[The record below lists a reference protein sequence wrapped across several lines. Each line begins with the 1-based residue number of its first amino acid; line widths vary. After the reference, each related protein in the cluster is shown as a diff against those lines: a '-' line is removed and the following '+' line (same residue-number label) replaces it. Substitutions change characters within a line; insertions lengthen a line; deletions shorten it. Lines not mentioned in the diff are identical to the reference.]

1 MTFDPDNA
9 KKKIMKNCC
18 AKFDSRLVP
27 DETSEST
34 PLKSNLKN
42 LRKLDDCALNSS
54 SNILLLFRLE
64 DFQRRSKLS
73 FWLALVSLLCC
84 GVNIV
89 LVCLNYTL
97 NNVPNPPLVSDK
109 TFHLTEFW
117 STFLYSL
124 VEAYALV
131 TSPKTMVTIC
141 NNTIF
146 LKVLF
151 FFNVV
156 AALVPALLITMD
168 LEYFETTAHE
178 IEYINEFSL
187 SLVSFVLLGSLLVFN
202 DGSSF
207 GSIVLVSSSVVVAA
221 VTFCVYNFG
230 YEEYAHYLEFLFNIL
245 NCLITFWFCMD
256 NRFVAEMEIGQILFG
271 MHSDCN
277 LCRAGEFEFRRSA
290 ITSVPW
296 VRRYGSAISS
306 SESASGADFAAYD
319 EEMVP

>member
-1 MTFDPDNA
+1 MVFDPNKA
-9 KKKIMKNCC
+9 KKKVVKPCC
-18 AKFDSRLVP
+18 PSGDAPLV
-27 DETSEST
+27 DGADEST
-34 PLKSNLKN
+34 PLNS
-42 LRKLDDCALNSS
+42 KLDGLKIVDCALNSS

-64 DFQRRSKLS
+64 DFQRRSKLN

-84 GVNIV
+84 GVNIG
-89 LVCLNYTL
+89 LVCLNYTM
-97 NNVPNPPLVSDK
+97 NNDPNPPLVSDR

-141 NNTIF
+141 NNTVF

-156 AALVPALLITMD
+156 AAMVPAFLMSMD
-168 LEYFETTAHE
+168 SEYFETAAHE

-187 SLVSFVLLGSLLVFN
+187 SLVSFILLGSLLGTKN
-202 DGSSF
+202 GSSV
-207 GSIVLVSSSVVVAA
+207 GSLSVVSASVLVAA
-221 VTFCVYNFG
+221 LTFCVYNFG
-230 YEEYAHYLEFLFNIL
+230 YEEYAHYLEFTFNIM

-277 LCRAGEFEFRRSA
+277 LCRAGESEFRRSV

-296 VRRYGSAISS
+296 NRLYGSAM
-306 SESASGADFAAYD
+306 SGQAILLGSDFVAYD
-319 EEMVP
+319 DQMIP